1 MEFIIRLY
9 ETYIILYTFNSDKH
23 HVPINQKRSSD
34 LNLNF
39 EVKFLNSWLV
49 NLYSN
54 LKIEFNAKQD
64 FFLFTLIKKSIKQ
77 LLSLVRIQKIS
88 ILLITSRLF
97 QDHRASLQIPRGFLF
112 LFQIQQRKPVAI
124 YFESRFPWSLEKDL
138 VITKNSMNRP
148 KNPQ

>member
-9 ETYIILYTFNSDKH
+9 KTYIILYTFNSDKH

-64 FFLFTLIKKSIKQ
+64 FFLFTLIKKSIEQ
-77 LLSLVRIQKIS
+77 LLSLEFEFKRFRFFSSLRDYFRIIELLYKFPEVSYSCSRSNSGNLSRYTSNPDSLGAWKKIS
-88 ILLITSRLF
+88 
-97 QDHRASLQIPRGFLF
+97 
-112 LFQIQQRKPVAI
+112 
-124 YFESRFPWSLEKDL
+124 
-138 VITKNSMNRP
+138 
-148 KNPQ
+148 

>member
-9 ETYIILYTFNSDKH
+9 KTYIILYTFNSDKH

-64 FFLFTLIKKSIKQ
+64 FFLFTLIKKSIEQ
-77 LLSLVRIQKIS
+77 LLSLEFEFKRFRFFSSLRDYFRIIELLYKFPEVSYSCSRSNNGNLSRYTSNPDSLGAWKKIS
-88 ILLITSRLF
+88 
-97 QDHRASLQIPRGFLF
+97 
-112 LFQIQQRKPVAI
+112 
-124 YFESRFPWSLEKDL
+124 
-138 VITKNSMNRP
+138 
-148 KNPQ
+148 

>member
-64 FFLFTLIKKSIKQ
+64 FFLFTLIKKSIEQ
-77 LLSLVRIQKIS
+77 LLSLEFEFKRFRFFSSLRDYFRIIELLYKFPEVSYSCSRSNSGNLSRYTSNPDSLGAWKKIS
-88 ILLITSRLF
+88 
-97 QDHRASLQIPRGFLF
+97 
-112 LFQIQQRKPVAI
+112 
-124 YFESRFPWSLEKDL
+124 
-138 VITKNSMNRP
+138 
-148 KNPQ
+148 